1 MAVYENGELVL
12 YGFVGENYWDEGFTA
27 REVIS
32 ALAEHGR
39 DNDLTVRLNSG
50 GGYTDDG
57 VSIYNALTAHKGRV
71 RIEVDGVALS
81 SASLIAMSG
90 DDIVMKA
97 GSLMMIH
104 DPATITVGDAGDH
117 ETAVGRLNK
126 LGDLMAS
133 IYAER
138 SGKTAEEVRT
148 AMKDEIWLTA
158 DEAVEQGYATETE
171 AAKAKAV
178 ASFDYRIYAHSPQ
191 RLRTL
196 AGKKN
201 WSLPE
206 ASTPA
211 VSAASTTSTGDNPM
225 GDKERA
231 DQLAAENDTLKTQV
245 TTAAADATKTTAAA
259 AADIVDLCNTAGVPA
274 MASALIR
281 EGATMEQAK
290 AKTSAAGE
298 IRTRV
303 EAARKMQP
311 KIEANAADTFIAAG
325 LSADQ
330 VSAKLLEQIT
340 ALQSPEITS
349 AHQATTGDAGE
360 AASEA
365 SKVVAAFRG
374 ATANT
379 KKGSAA

>member
-81 SASLIAMSG
+81 SASLIAMAG

-104 DPATITVGDAGDH
+104 DPATITVGDADDH
-117 ETAVGRLNK
+117 ETAIGRLNK
-126 LGDLMAS
+126 LGDVMAS

-138 SGKTAEEVRT
+138 SGKTAEEVRA

-171 AAKAKAV
+171 TAKAKAV
-178 ASFDYRIYAHSPQ
+178 ASFDYRIYAHAPK
-191 RLRTL
+191 RLTTL
-196 AGKKN
+196 ASKKN

-206 ASTPA
+206 TDVAAT
-211 VSAASTTSTGDNPM
+211 AASPRQNQETSMTDTTQAATTA
-225 GDKERA
+225 A
-231 DQLAAENDTLKTQV
+231 DIDTAKA
-245 TTAAADATKTTAAA
+245 TAAADATKTTAAA
-259 AADIVDLCNTAGVPA
+259 AAEIVDLCNAAGVPA
-274 MASALIR
+274 MAAALIR

-311 KIEANAADTFIAAG
+311 KIEANAADAFIAAG

-330 VSAKLLEQIT
+330 VSAKLLEQLT

-374 ATANT
+374 ANANT

>member
-39 DNDLTVRLNSG
+39 DNDLTVRINSG

-57 VSIYNALTAHKGRV
+57 VSIYNALTAHRGHVRV
-71 RIEVDGVALS
+71 EVDGVALS
-81 SASLIAMSG
+81 AASLITMAG
-90 DDIVMKA
+90 DDIIMKA

-104 DPATITVGDAGDH
+104 DPAAITIGDAQDH
-117 ETAVGRLNK
+117 ETTIGRLNK
-126 LGDLMAS
+126 LGDVMAS

-138 SGKTAEEVRT
+138 SGKSADDVRV
-148 AMKDEIWLTA
+148 AMKDELWMTA
-158 DEAVEQGYATETE
+158 DEAVEQGYATEAET
-171 AAKAKAV
+171 AKAKPV
-178 ASFDYRIYAHSPQ
+178 AAFDYRIYAHAPQ

-206 ASTPA
+206 ADTSADRSAPPRQPKEPSMATDTTTTGLTPA
-211 VSAASTTSTGDNPM
+211 DIDKAKAEASA
-225 GDKERA
+225 E
-231 DQLAAENDTLKTQV
+231 
-245 TTAAADATKTTAAA
+245 ATKTTAAT
-259 AADIVDLCNTAGVPA
+259 AADIVDLCNTAGVPT
-274 MASALIR
+274 MAATLIR

-290 AKTSAAGE
+290 ARTTSAGE
-298 IRTRV
+298 IRARV
-303 EAARKMQP
+303 DAARKMQP

-325 LSADQ
+325 LSPAQ
-330 VSAKLLEQIT
+330 ASERLLEQIT

-349 AHQATTGDAGE
+349 AHQSSTGEVDEAKAE
-360 AASEA
+360 AA
-365 SKVVAAFRG
+365 KVVAAFG
-374 ATANT
+374 ATVNT